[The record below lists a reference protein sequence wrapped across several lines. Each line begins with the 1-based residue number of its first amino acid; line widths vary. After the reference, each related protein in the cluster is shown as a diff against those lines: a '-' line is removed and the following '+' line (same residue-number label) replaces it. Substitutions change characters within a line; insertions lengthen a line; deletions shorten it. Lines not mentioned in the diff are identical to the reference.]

1 MKLIFSTF
9 GQNSKSAM
17 ARARLRYKF
26 WIETEDDVSLLGEGK
41 WLLLKAIRDAGSL
54 KAAVDQMGYAYRQT
68 WDNLKTIEEKLGF
81 ALIEKSRGGA
91 SGGQTVLTAKGEE
104 LVSFFEKLYHQVD
117 PSIQQHLTTLQD
129 ELNQIISSK

>member
-1 MKLIFSTF
+1 
-9 GQNSKSAM
+9 M

-68 WDNLKTIEEKLGF
+68 WDNLKIIEEKLGF
-81 ALIEKSRGGA
+81 SLIEKSRGGA

-117 PSIQQHLTTLQD
+117 PSIQQHLTALQD